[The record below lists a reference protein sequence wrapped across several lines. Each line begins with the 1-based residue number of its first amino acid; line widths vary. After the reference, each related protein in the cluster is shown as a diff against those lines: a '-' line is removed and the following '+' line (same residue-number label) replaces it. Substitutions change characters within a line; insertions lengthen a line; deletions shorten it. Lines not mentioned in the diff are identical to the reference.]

1 MEVITIRRAM
11 QQDEEAL
18 LKTYAPYVENPTATR
33 SFRDDSEEKT
43 TDIAAQEQHGGG
55 RLEAFEKMLSEVQ
68 QQYED
73 IEVKMA
79 ELKMEGKEKTTSYRQ
94 LMANKLRLG
103 DMLAMYKL
111 YDLL

>member
-1 MEVITIRRAM
+1 MNEQMSKI
-11 QQDEEAL
+11 
-18 LKTYAPYVENPTATR
+18 VESDR
-33 SFRDDSEEKT
+33 EK
-43 TDIAAQEQHGGG
+43 
-55 RLEAFEKMLSEVQ
+55 RLEAFENMLSSVQ

>member
-1 MEVITIRRAM
+1 MNEQMGKKI
-11 QQDEEAL
+11 D
-18 LKTYAPYVENPTATR
+18 
-33 SFRDDSEEKT
+33 SDRDK
-43 TDIAAQEQHGGG
+43 
-55 RLEAFEKMLSEVQ
+55 RLEAFENILSSVQ

-79 ELKMEGKEKTTSYRQ
+79 ELKMEGKEKTTTYRQ

>member
-1 MEVITIRRAM
+1 MNDQMSKMV
-11 QQDEEAL
+11 D
-18 LKTYAPYVENPTATR
+18 
-33 SFRDDSEEKT
+33 SDRDK
-43 TDIAAQEQHGGG
+43 
-55 RLEAFEKMLSEVQ
+55 RFKAFENMLSSIQ

-73 IEVKMA
+73 IEVRMTD
-79 ELKMEGKEKTTSYRQ
+79 LKMEGKEKTTTYRQ

>member
-1 MEVITIRRAM
+1 MNEQMGKKI
-11 QQDEEAL
+11 D
-18 LKTYAPYVENPTATR
+18 
-33 SFRDDSEEKT
+33 SDRDK
-43 TDIAAQEQHGGG
+43 
-55 RLEAFEKMLSEVQ
+55 RLEAFENILSSVQ

>member
-1 MEVITIRRAM
+1 MNEQMSKI
-11 QQDEEAL
+11 
-18 LKTYAPYVENPTATR
+18 VESDR
-33 SFRDDSEEKT
+33 EK
-43 TDIAAQEQHGGG
+43 
-55 RLEAFEKMLSEVQ
+55 RLEAFENILSSVQ

-79 ELKMEGKEKTTSYRQ
+79 ELKMEGKEKTTTYRQ

-111 YDLL
+111 YNLL

>member
-1 MEVITIRRAM
+1 MSKI
-11 QQDEEAL
+11 
-18 LKTYAPYVENPTATR
+18 VESDR
-33 SFRDDSEEKT
+33 EK
-43 TDIAAQEQHGGG
+43 
-55 RLEAFEKMLSEVQ
+55 RLEAFENMLSSIQ

-79 ELKMEGKEKTTSYRQ
+79 ELKMEGKEKNTTYRQ

>member
-1 MEVITIRRAM
+1 MNEQMSKI
-11 QQDEEAL
+11 
-18 LKTYAPYVENPTATR
+18 VESDR
-33 SFRDDSEEKT
+33 EK
-43 TDIAAQEQHGGG
+43 
-55 RLEAFEKMLSEVQ
+55 RLEAFENILSSVQ

-79 ELKMEGKEKTTSYRQ
+79 ELKMEGKEKTTTYRQ

-103 DMLAMYKL
+103 DLLAMYKL

>member
-1 MEVITIRRAM
+1 MNEQMGKKI
-11 QQDEEAL
+11 DS
-18 LKTYAPYVENPTATR
+18 N
-33 SFRDDSEEKT
+33 RDK
-43 TDIAAQEQHGGG
+43 
-55 RLEAFEKMLSEVQ
+55 RLEAFENMLSSIQ

-79 ELKMEGKEKTTSYRQ
+79 ELKMEGKEKTTTYRQ

-103 DMLAMYKL
+103 DLLAMYKL

>member
-1 MEVITIRRAM
+1 MNEQMSKI
-11 QQDEEAL
+11 
-18 LKTYAPYVENPTATR
+18 VESDR
-33 SFRDDSEEKT
+33 EK
-43 TDIAAQEQHGGG
+43 
-55 RLEAFEKMLSEVQ
+55 RLEAFENILSSVQ

-94 LMANKLRLG
+94 LMANRLRLG

>member
-1 MEVITIRRAM
+1 MNEQM
-11 QQDEEAL
+11 S
-18 LKTYAPYVENPTATR
+18 KTV
-33 SFRDDSEEKT
+33 DSDREK
-43 TDIAAQEQHGGG
+43 
-55 RLEAFEKMLSEVQ
+55 RLEAFENMLSSIQ

>member
-1 MEVITIRRAM
+1 MNEQMGKKI
-11 QQDEEAL
+11 D
-18 LKTYAPYVENPTATR
+18 
-33 SFRDDSEEKT
+33 SDRDK
-43 TDIAAQEQHGGG
+43 
-55 RLEAFEKMLSEVQ
+55 RLEAFENMLSSIQ

-73 IEVKMA
+73 TEVRMTD
-79 ELKMEGKEKTTSYRQ
+79 LKTEGKEKTTTYRQ

>member
-1 MEVITIRRAM
+1 MNEQMSKI
-11 QQDEEAL
+11 
-18 LKTYAPYVENPTATR
+18 VESDR
-33 SFRDDSEEKT
+33 EK
-43 TDIAAQEQHGGG
+43 
-55 RLEAFEKMLSEVQ
+55 RLEAFENILSSVQ

-111 YDLL
+111 YDLR

>member
-1 MEVITIRRAM
+1 MNDQMSKMV
-11 QQDEEAL
+11 D
-18 LKTYAPYVENPTATR
+18 
-33 SFRDDSEEKT
+33 SDRDK
-43 TDIAAQEQHGGG
+43 
-55 RLEAFEKMLSEVQ
+55 RLEAFENMLLSIQ

-73 IEVKMA
+73 IEVRMTD
-79 ELKMEGKEKTTSYRQ
+79 LKMEGKEKTTTYRQ

>member
-1 MEVITIRRAM
+1 MNEQMGKKI
-11 QQDEEAL
+11 D
-18 LKTYAPYVENPTATR
+18 
-33 SFRDDSEEKT
+33 SDRDK
-43 TDIAAQEQHGGG
+43 
-55 RLEAFEKMLSEVQ
+55 RLEAFENMLSSIE

-79 ELKMEGKEKTTSYRQ
+79 ELKMEGKEKTTTYRQ

>member
-1 MEVITIRRAM
+1 
-11 QQDEEAL
+11 
-18 LKTYAPYVENPTATR
+18 
-33 SFRDDSEEKT
+33 
-43 TDIAAQEQHGGG
+43 
-55 RLEAFEKMLSEVQ
+55 MLSSIQ

-73 IEVKMA
+73 TEVRMTD
-79 ELKMEGKEKTTSYRQ
+79 LKMEGKEKTTTYRQ

>member
-1 MEVITIRRAM
+1 MNDQMSKI
-11 QQDEEAL
+11 
-18 LKTYAPYVENPTATR
+18 VESN
-33 SFRDDSEEKT
+33 RDK
-43 TDIAAQEQHGGG
+43 
-55 RLEAFEKMLSEVQ
+55 RLEAFENMLSSIQ

-73 IEVKMA
+73 TEVRMKD
-79 ELKMEGKEKTTSYRQ
+79 LKMEGKEKTTTYRQ

>member
-1 MEVITIRRAM
+1 MNEQMSKI
-11 QQDEEAL
+11 
-18 LKTYAPYVENPTATR
+18 VESDR
-33 SFRDDSEEKT
+33 EK
-43 TDIAAQEQHGGG
+43 
-55 RLEAFEKMLSEVQ
+55 RLEAFENILSSIQ

-79 ELKMEGKEKTTSYRQ
+79 ELKMEGKEKTTTYRQ

>member
-1 MEVITIRRAM
+1 MSKI
-11 QQDEEAL
+11 
-18 LKTYAPYVENPTATR
+18 VESDR
-33 SFRDDSEEKT
+33 EK
-43 TDIAAQEQHGGG
+43 
-55 RLEAFEKMLSEVQ
+55 RLEAFENILSSVQ

>member
-1 MEVITIRRAM
+1 MNEQIGKKI
-11 QQDEEAL
+11 D
-18 LKTYAPYVENPTATR
+18 
-33 SFRDDSEEKT
+33 SDRDK
-43 TDIAAQEQHGGG
+43 
-55 RLEAFEKMLSEVQ
+55 RLEAFENMLSSIQ

-73 IEVKMA
+73 TEVRMKD
-79 ELKMEGKEKTTSYRQ
+79 LKMEGKEKTTTYRQ

>member
-1 MEVITIRRAM
+1 MNEQMGKKI
-11 QQDEEAL
+11 D
-18 LKTYAPYVENPTATR
+18 
-33 SFRDDSEEKT
+33 SDRDK
-43 TDIAAQEQHGGG
+43 
-55 RLEAFEKMLSEVQ
+55 RLEAFENMLSSIQ

>member
-1 MEVITIRRAM
+1 MNEQMSKIVDSDRDKRFESFENM
-11 QQDEEAL
+11 L
-18 LKTYAPYVENPTATR
+18 L
-33 SFRDDSEEKT
+33 S
-43 TDIAAQEQHGGG
+43 I
-55 RLEAFEKMLSEVQ
+55 Q

-73 IEVKMA
+73 TEVRMTD
-79 ELKMEGKEKTTSYRQ
+79 LKMEGKEKTTTYRQ

>member
-1 MEVITIRRAM
+1 MNEQMSKMV
-11 QQDEEAL
+11 D
-18 LKTYAPYVENPTATR
+18 
-33 SFRDDSEEKT
+33 SDRDK
-43 TDIAAQEQHGGG
+43 
-55 RLEAFEKMLSEVQ
+55 RLEAFENMLLSIQ

-73 IEVKMA
+73 TEVRMKD
-79 ELKMEGKEKTTSYRQ
+79 LKMEGKEKTTTYRQ

>member
-1 MEVITIRRAM
+1 MNEQMGKKI
-11 QQDEEAL
+11 D
-18 LKTYAPYVENPTATR
+18 
-33 SFRDDSEEKT
+33 SDRDK
-43 TDIAAQEQHGGG
+43 
-55 RLEAFEKMLSEVQ
+55 RLEAFENMLSSIQ

-73 IEVKMA
+73 IKVKMA
-79 ELKMEGKEKTTSYRQ
+79 ELKMEGKEKTTTYRQ

>member
-1 MEVITIRRAM
+1 MNEQMSKI
-11 QQDEEAL
+11 
-18 LKTYAPYVENPTATR
+18 VESDR
-33 SFRDDSEEKT
+33 EK
-43 TDIAAQEQHGGG
+43 
-55 RLEAFEKMLSEVQ
+55 RLEAFENMLSSIQ

-79 ELKMEGKEKTTSYRQ
+79 ELKMEGKEKNTTYRQ

>member
-1 MEVITIRRAM
+1 MNEQMSKI
-11 QQDEEAL
+11 
-18 LKTYAPYVENPTATR
+18 VESDR
-33 SFRDDSEEKT
+33 EK
-43 TDIAAQEQHGGG
+43 
-55 RLEAFEKMLSEVQ
+55 RLEAFENILSSVQ
-68 QQYED
+68 QKYED

-79 ELKMEGKEKTTSYRQ
+79 ELKMEGKEKTTTYRQ

>member
-1 MEVITIRRAM
+1 MNEQMSKI
-11 QQDEEAL
+11 
-18 LKTYAPYVENPTATR
+18 VESDR
-33 SFRDDSEEKT
+33 EK
-43 TDIAAQEQHGGG
+43 
-55 RLEAFEKMLSEVQ
+55 RLEAFENILSSVQ

-79 ELKMEGKEKTTSYRQ
+79 ELKMEGKEKTFSYRQ

-103 DMLAMYKL
+103 DMLPTYIL